1 MMKPIFGIDIT
12 NDKYNERMH
21 AEDFIAANA
30 SEETSQQLNESGNR
44 AESTIKRAKLPTAV
58 TVLQFIF
65 LIVGGISILS
75 FLNSISDVGFA
86 AAYAASPLTF
96 YVGVIGIAVFVAIS
110 IWAIGRM
117 KKVLD
122 GEDAKNVVN
131 EIESLTEKI
140 YKELDVPQGAVDVDV
155 LFFNYVEHENGDV
168 VPKSTPLGLTPYI
181 NFELKMFKRS
191 GKLCFADLTSRYDF
205 ELEKFRGI
213 TRVDKKISIPQ
224 WNKSE
229 SYNSENYK
237 KFHMVKNNM
246 DCIFFKPY
254 YILEFVK
261 NDELYGIYFPCY
273 ELEAFER
280 LTGLRYVAG
289 EEE

>member
-1 MMKPIFGIDIT
+1 MKPVFGIDIT
-12 NDKYNERMH
+12 NDKNNERIH

-30 SEETSQQLNESGNR
+30 SEETSQQLNESGDR
-44 AESTIKRAKLPTAV
+44 AESTIKSAKLPTAV
-58 TVLQFIF
+58 TVLQFVF
-65 LIVGGISILS
+65 LIVGGFCILS

-86 AAYAASPLTF
+86 AAYTASPLTF
-96 YVGVIGIAVFVAIS
+96 YVGVLGVAAFVAIS
-110 IWAIGRM
+110 IFATGRM
-117 KKVLD
+117 KRVLD
-122 GEDAKNVVN
+122 SEDAKNVVN
-131 EIESLTEKI
+131 EIESVTDKI
-140 YKELDVPQGAVDVDV
+140 YKELDVPQGAADVDV
-155 LFFNYVEHENGDV
+155 LFFNYVEHENGDI
-168 VPKSTPLGLTPYI
+168 VPKSAPLALTPYI
-181 NFELKMFKRS
+181 NFELKIFKRS

-229 SYNSENYK
+229 PHNSENFK
-237 KFHMVKNNM
+237 KFRMVKNNM

-273 ELEAFER
+273 ELEVFER
-280 LTGLRYVAG
+280 LTGLHPITG